1 MTRLLAVLLV
11 LAVAAGLAAAP
22 AQAQIRVGENPSA
35 WSSAVQGCDFE
46 WLVRE
51 LRIVVKESR
60 DEKGPLY
67 AFGTA
72 LSIYP
77 WDFWIELE
85 KPCPL
90 ESVER
95 SSFKNV
101 NGTGEI
107 NYYKL
112 TLAHLSDFPL
122 EMGEKDGY
130 ALVLKRS
137 VIVRLDLGSSFDNQE
152 ELQAQLYKTMG
163 PVALKGR
170 LEIGYDRCGTI
181 LDWPRS
187 VSELCYL
194 VLTIRPS
201 ELNGVKLKDP
211 LAGPY
216 DKP

>member
-1 MTRLLAVLLV
+1 MGRLFAVLLV
-11 LAVAAGLAAAP
+11 LFSAIGLAIVP

-35 WSSAVQGCDFE
+35 WSSAVKGCDFE
-46 WLVRE
+46 SLVRE
-51 LRIVVKESR
+51 LRITVRESR

-72 LSIYP
+72 LTIHP
-77 WDFWIELE
+77 WNFWIEFE

-95 SSFKNV
+95 SSFKNA

-107 NYYKL
+107 NYYKF
-112 TLAHLSDFPL
+112 TLAYLSDFPL

-137 VIVRLDLGSSFDNQE
+137 VIVRLDLGALRPE
-152 ELQAQLYKTMG
+152 EL
-163 PVALKGR
+163 
-170 LEIGYDRCGTI
+170 

-201 ELNGVKLKDP
+201 ELNGIKLKDP

-216 DKP
+216 EKP

>member
-1 MTRLLAVLLV
+1 MARFLSALLV
-11 LAVAAGLAAAP
+11 LLLATGFAAAP

-35 WSSAVQGCDFE
+35 WSSVVKGCDFE
-46 WLVRE
+46 SLVRE
-51 LRIVVKESR
+51 LRITVRESR

-72 LSIYP
+72 LTIHP
-77 WDFWIELE
+77 WNFWIEFE

-95 SSFKNV
+95 SSFKNA

-107 NYYKL
+107 NYYKF
-112 TLAHLSDFPL
+112 TLAYLSDFPL

-137 VIVRLDLGSSFDNQE
+137 VIVRLDLGALRPE
-152 ELQAQLYKTMG
+152 ELKERLYKTMG

-170 LEIGYDRCGTI
+170 LEIGYDRCGMT

-201 ELNGVKLKDP
+201 ELNGIKLKDP

-216 DKP
+216 EKP